1 MRTLKVSMELYATR
15 QRLSFYQNG
24 LKTHG
29 YRVNKSRYWL
39 HAPKTDIEKRYLNN
53 ITFVSPSKKGDGKK
67 EKKNYNKDHCK
78 AFTHKRNNI

>member
-1 MRTLKVSMELYATR
+1 MELYATR

-39 HAPKTDIEKRYLNN
+39 HAPKTDIEKKYVNN

-67 EKKNYNKDHCK
+67 EKKKLQQRPLQSFY
-78 AFTHKRNNI
+78 TQTQ